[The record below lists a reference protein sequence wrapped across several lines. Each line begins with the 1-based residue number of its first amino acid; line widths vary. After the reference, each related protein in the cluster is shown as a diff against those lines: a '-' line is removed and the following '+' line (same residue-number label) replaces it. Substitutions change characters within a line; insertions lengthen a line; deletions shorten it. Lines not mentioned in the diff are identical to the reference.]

1 MPYNSL
7 SLNNLQRKGSQ
18 AGRKKTITLPLAKKL
33 VDLLADNHALFV
45 QHMNS
50 LSPKHY
56 VYAYIKLMKMV
67 MPTKVNL
74 DIEPTVK
81 PVWNIVLAST
91 INTTAATTDTDSLN
105 DNE

>member
-7 SLNNLQRKGSQ
+7 SLNNLQRKGSKP
-18 AGRKKTITLPLAKKL
+18 GRKKTITLPLANKL

-45 QHMNS
+45 QHMHS
-50 LSPKHY
+50 LSPKDY
-56 VYAYIKLMKMV
+56 CDAYLKLVKMV
-67 MPTKVNL
+67 IPAKLNL
-74 DIEPTVK
+74 DVAPTDK

-91 INTTAATTDTDSLN
+91 TVTAAATDSVN